1 MCTYVAIF
9 FLASLINTAV
19 MSLDYTM
26 KEKRTEGY
34 KVQDML
40 LILQSCLFFCLN
52 IMILMMFWRFTNPL
66 KHKTLFEVSHTME
79 HNRLQQQDLNAG
91 KDDEN
96 GATNLTESEEEER
109 QRTLKRLQA
118 YKELDLLQIKQ
129 VLKTMLSVSN
139 KTMPILL

>member
-19 MSLDYTM
+19 MSLDYTL
-26 KEKRTEGY
+26 KEKRTESY
-34 KVQDML
+34 KVQDIL

-66 KHKTLFEVSHTME
+66 KLKTLFEVSHTME

-96 GATNLTESEEEER
+96 GATNLSESEEEER

-129 VLKTMLSVSN
+129 VLKTMLSVS
-139 KTMPILL
+139 KETMPILL